1 MIRASTTHDNHPSD
15 EEKEKEK
22 EKNAGDYED
31 KVNRQNAQ
39 NAQNAHARCVS
50 SWHHRLSMNKE
61 VVDR

>member
-22 EKNAGDYED
+22 EKDAGDYED
-31 KVNRQNAQ
+31 KVNRQ